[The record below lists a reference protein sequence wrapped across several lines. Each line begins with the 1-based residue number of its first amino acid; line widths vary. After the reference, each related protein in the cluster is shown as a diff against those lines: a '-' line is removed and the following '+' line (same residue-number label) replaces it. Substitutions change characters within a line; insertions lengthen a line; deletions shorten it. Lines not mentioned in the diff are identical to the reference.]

1 MTATVAQP
9 QRPDLGDFQTPGLLA
24 RQVCDLVARSGF
36 PARSILEPACGVGA
50 FVVAA
55 AQAFPDAERILGSD
69 INAAHI
75 AVARDSVRRL
85 GASPRV
91 DLETADFFAA
101 DWRAVIAQ
109 LADPILIVGNPP
121 WVTNSELGA
130 LRSQNLP
137 HKVNCDGH
145 RGIDA
150 ITGRSN
156 FDISEWMLTTLIDA
170 LEHHA
175 ATLAVLCKTSVARKV
190 LARAWGHNFPIG
202 YAAIHRRCHEAF
214 PRLCRCLPADRT
226 HR

>member
-1 MTATVAQP
+1 MTETAAP
-9 QRPDLGDFQTPGLLA
+9 HRRLDLGDFQTPGLLA

-55 AQAFPDAERILGSD
+55 PQAFPDAERILGSD
-69 INAAHI
+69 LNAAHI
-75 AVARDSVRRL
+75 AVARDSLQRL
-85 GASPRV
+85 GASPRM
-91 DLETADFFAA
+91 DLETADFFAT
-101 DWRAVIAQ
+101 DWHAVIRR
-109 LADPILIVGNPP
+109 LEDPILIVGNPP
-121 WVTNSELGA
+121 WVTNSELGV

-137 HKVNCDGH
+137 LKVNFDGR

-202 YAAIHRRCHEAF
+202 YAAIHRRCNEAF
-214 PRLCRCLPADRT
+214 PRLCRRMPADRA